1 MVRADDLATKSE
13 TARAF
18 SRQGSARVLLVL
30 ASVAVVLRGV
40 TGGPTFTDV
49 IVGLVVLGL
58 LGPFE
63 WLVHRLLLHAPSESI
78 RMRRLGTGRGHVEH
92 HRDPPELQWLLL
104 CWRDVVV
111 FSAALAAIAASWTV
125 PLALTLSTPPL
136 TAFATGWLMAVLAL
150 LHYEW
155 VHLLV
160 HTRYR
165 PRTRYYRAL
174 AQHHRLHHYRNE
186 RYWLGVTT
194 RTGDRLFRTMP
205 ERGAV
210 ELSPTSR
217 TLGIDEALLDSK

>member
-1 MVRADDLATKSE
+1 
-13 TARAF
+13 
-18 SRQGSARVLLVL
+18 VLLVL
-30 ASVAVVLRGV
+30 AGSAVVFRGAL
-40 TGGPTFTDV
+40 GGPTFTDV

-63 WLVHRLLLHAPSESI
+63 WLVHRLLLHAPNDSI

-92 HRDPPELQWLLL
+92 HRDPPELEWLLL
-104 CWRDVVV
+104 RWSDVVV
-111 FSAALAAIAASWTV
+111 FSAGLAAIAASFTV
-125 PLALTLSTPPL
+125 PLAVARSTSPSA
-136 TAFATGWLMAVLAL
+136 AFATGWLAAMLAL

-165 PRTRYYRAL
+165 PRSRYYRAL
-174 AQHHRLHHYRNE
+174 AHHHRLHHYRNE
-186 RYWLGVTT
+186 HYWLGVTT

-210 ELSPTSR
+210 ELSSTAR
-217 TLGIDEALLDSK
+217 TLGIEDVILER